1 MPLHG
6 KVVVIKRSGGDGT
19 EFPLTATCLFGRKPD
34 CDIRIQLP
42 QVSKEHCRIDL
53 NENKEVIL
61 TNLSS
66 VNPTRVN
73 GEALQQSER
82 LKHGDVITIID
93 RSFRFEYPPAPT
105 PKKRSSAGGKSET
118 LKVLQAQQVV
128 DIVTAETGEKRNS
141 EVFTDGT
148 NDNFQQSLEK
158 TVEVESKEDSSLLQN
173 KTNSPFNDL
182 YQMIKKSLDVKTPRK
197 SSASL
202 LQTPASRFCTPKPG
216 SVQKNDGKPV
226 ISTEDMIIPKKDDA
240 KVFPGADEI
249 KGEVVSI
256 SNGTPKSV
264 KKQRKSFQVPSEMA
278 EPAAPEHPATSEA
291 TLPQKRN
298 RVSPQRYT
306 ASEVI
311 DQVSAQTS
319 KSPLRR
325 RSKEATPVKASVTK
339 EQEEPAMP
347 SPKTKQLQKASPRNS
362 GKTEKVKD
370 LPKKRKSGEL
380 AADLPTSRMKKKR
393 VSFGG
398 ALSPE
403 LFDKRLPPDSP
414 LRKGATPRR
423 SLCLSQPKLS
433 LLRRASVIGFLKEF
447 EDSPNVQRSPAK
459 KRTPSPKKSPSAK
472 NASPK
477 TPTPGKKSPKSKSP
491 SPKAASPGK
500 KSPKSRSPSPK
511 AASPGKKTPK
521 SKSSSPKAASPGTKS
536 PKSRTPS
543 PKTASAE
550 KKSPKSK
557 TPSPTTGRSLAKSQ
571 LKSSTPGQVSYK
583 ETPSGKKRSALAVSS
598 PSPKEIAPIVCAT
611 PAKTPCNS
619 GVCTSTG
626 RFSVSRISTPSPV
639 AEDVVT
645 NKMPLVTVTPK
656 IPLRRKSM
664 KSTSRKTPSISR
676 SAVKVMRRSGI
687 SRASIKVRD
696 TWVDVVKFGQTK
708 AQVAAPAKIIVPK
721 KTAKKTVSKPQTP
734 ARKLK
739 GYVSTGHANS
749 PVTIVVGRAHKQ
761 KVVHPTG
768 AAPRVVTNTA
778 LFKKN
783 MKMDEDLSGI
793 SEMFKTPVNER
804 RRKSVIKD
812 NSATETPVGVL
823 SVVEPSVL
831 NTPEEPGEMM
841 VSPLS
846 VASTVKGEM
855 YNSEAVQRL
864 LNGDQDSSF
873 ISEIPALEIHSES
886 TEQQCT
892 DVWTTHVTTPKQKP
906 EQPESLTGVKRIMKT
921 PRQKAEPLEDLR
933 GKILKTPKQK
943 VEQQECLTGVKRIMK
958 TPRQKAEP
966 VEDIRGKL
974 LATPKQKPEQQ
985 ECLTGVK
992 RIFKTPQQE
1001 PEPLEDLQGKCPQT
1015 PRALEAGDVSL
1026 DGIEELQKIPAHMQE
1041 SEDLSEMT
1049 DMKTPNVKS
1058 SPLVCLTD
1066 VKRIMKTPKEKS
1078 APVEDMV
1085 GVKRL
1090 MKTPREKAEPVEENF
1105 GIKALMKSP
1114 RLRGNAPVEDFEGLQ
1129 ELMEEVLTDS
1139 PRPLKT
1145 DEVEDH
1151 PAPPDRC
1158 VDIAKELDFA
1168 CGEPQD
1174 DTASDVIDNVPQVDM
1189 AKETDAN
1196 EALVHNHIE
1205 EVPSGHDNNES
1216 SDAMET
1222 ISQAAVD
1229 ESLPVE
1235 QPKVDAVDETLSEEQ
1250 QPEVETATGKVTELE
1265 MNAATPDHEKKS
1277 VRGRRAKTVKPEA
1290 AEDKQEAPEHSEDPV
1305 APAPVRGRRG
1315 KKTEAP
1321 APSTVRQTTRNRGKD
1336 VKLTLEESA
1345 PQSSEVALKPKRG
1358 RNAKK
1363 ASEDQVE
1370 MVKEVACETE
1380 MVPEVESDN
1389 IPPLD
1394 VDHKANDSAAPQEK
1408 AVSKP
1413 KRTRK
1418 AKQESEQSVSD
1429 VPCDDVPQAD
1439 VAKDTNEVC
1448 SDQQEV
1454 VPSENNET
1462 KSIAMETVSQAPVT
1476 ESLPA
1481 LVTDT
1486 DASVV
1491 QKKSVRGRRAK
1502 MAEAKTAEDKQEAAI
1517 DSEDPVVPAPVRG
1530 RRGKKTEATA
1540 PPAVRQTTRTRNTK
1554 SKESTSDTNPET
1566 QPMTEISTEAVSDQT
1581 SQEENVSA
1589 SPVEEADLKPVR
1601 GRKSKQTPVEPP
1613 QPEPEKSEVVSEE
1626 QLMADPQLPV
1636 PTVGKPRRGRKT
1648 KTDVEQNEVAE
1659 DTVVTE
1665 ETKQQSQPPVRAKR
1679 GRNAK
1684 QEAEKQENDGKA
1696 TSAETLKSQE
1706 PVKKSRRTRKAEQDN
1721 VEPREDEIQ
1730 TAEMVVPKEAEAAP
1744 VDEPLKMSEQVSV
1757 AAKPRRGGRKAQKD
1771 TESEIPV
1778 ESTEVPAVSSTDK
1791 PKRVRRGKQVTEDVD
1806 ATIEVPEGKPDR
1818 EVEAEEKKT
1827 TEPDV
1832 PVIKP
1837 SRARGVKTV
1846 KNDVSNAIPA
1856 KRARRGAALPLEE
1869 TNPEST
1875 VQVSESVPTSV
1886 EPPKRGRR
1894 AAAKPTTDE
1903 SALSCDQANPSE
1915 DLSNAVVEDTKKSKR
1930 SVKWKAE
1937 PEVFQIPKETP
1948 VKAVRGRRSKL
1959 GDQVEPESKNVSKA
1973 ASKTEEKDLSDEVVE
1988 AQPIKRARRGA
1999 KVTDDTESSSKV
2011 KKGAEAETQPKP
2023 RRGRTAKK

>member
-158 TVEVESKEDSSLLQN
+158 TAEVESKEDSSLLQN

-226 ISTEDMIIPKKDDA
+226 TSTEDIIIPKMDDA

-264 KKQRKSFQVPSEMA
+264 KKQRKSFQVPPEMA
-278 EPAAPEHPATSEA
+278 GPAAPEHPATSEA

-347 SPKTKQLQKASPRNS
+347 SPKTKHLQEASPRNS

-447 EDSPNVQRSPAK
+447 EDVQRSPAK
-459 KRTPSPKKSPSAK
+459 KRTPSPKKSSSAK

-511 AASPGKKTPK
+511 AASPGKKSPK
-521 SKSSSPKAASPGTKS
+521 SRSPSPKAASPGKKSPKSRSSSPKAASPGTKS

-543 PKTASAE
+543 PKTASAG

-557 TPSPTTGRSLAKSQ
+557 TPSPTRGRSPAKSQ
-571 LKSSTPGQVSYK
+571 SKSSTPGQVSYK
-583 ETPSGKKRSALAVSS
+583 ETPSGKKRSALAASS

-619 GVCTSTG
+619 GVYTSTG

-639 AEDVVT
+639 AEDDVT

-721 KTAKKTVSKPQTP
+721 KTVKKTVSKPQTP

-804 RRKSVIKD
+804 SRKSVIRD
-812 NSATETPVGVL
+812 NSATETPMGVL
-823 SVVEPSVL
+823 SVVDPSVL

-846 VASTVKGEM
+846 VASTVKGER

-886 TEQQCT
+886 AEQQCT
-892 DVWTTHVTTPKQKP
+892 DVKTTHVTTPKQKP
-906 EQPESLTGVKRIMKT
+906 EQPECLTGVKRIMKT
-921 PRQKAEPLEDLR
+921 PRQKAEPVEDLR

-1001 PEPLEDLQGKCPQT
+1001 
-1015 PRALEAGDVSL
+1015 
-1026 DGIEELQKIPAHMQE
+1026 
-1041 SEDLSEMT
+1041 
-1049 DMKTPNVKS
+1049 TPNVKS
-1058 SPLVCLTD
+1058 SPLVCLTG

-1105 GIKALMKSP
+1105 GIEALMKSP

-1129 ELMEEVLTDS
+1129 EVMEEVLTDS
-1139 PRPLKT
+1139 PGPLKT

-1151 PAPPDRC
+1151 PAPPDC
-1158 VDIAKELDFA
+1158 GEDIAKELDFA

-1250 QPEVETATGKVTELE
+1250 QPEVETATGKVTELD
-1265 MNAATPDHEKKS
+1265 MNAAAPHHEKKS
-1277 VRGRRAKTVKPEA
+1277 VRGRRAKTVKSEA
-1290 AEDKQEAPEHSEDPV
+1290 AEDKQEATEHSEDPV

-1321 APSTVRQTTRNRGKD
+1321 APSTVRQTRRNRNKD
-1336 VKLTLEESA
+1336 VELTLEESA

-1370 MVKEVACETE
+1370 MVKEVASETE
-1380 MVPEVESDN
+1380 MVPEVESNN

-1394 VDHKANDSAAPQEK
+1394 VDHKANDSAAPEEK

-1448 SDQQEV
+1448 SDQLEV
-1454 VPSENNET
+1454 VPNENNET

-1517 DSEDPVVPAPVRG
+1517 NSEDPVVPAPLRG

-1540 PPAVRQTTRTRNTK
+1540 PPAVRQTTRTKNTK
-1554 SKESTSDTNPET
+1554 SQGSTSDTNPET

-1581 SQEENVSA
+1581 SQEEDVSA
-1589 SPVEEADLKPVR
+1589 SPVEETDVKPIR
-1601 GRKSKQTPVEPP
+1601 GRKSKQKPVEPT
-1613 QPEPEKSEVVSEE
+1613 QPEPEKSEVLSEE
-1626 QLMADPQLPV
+1626 QLMADPQPPV

-1659 DTVVTE
+1659 DTVVIE
-1665 ETKQQSQPPVRAKR
+1665 QTKQQSQPPVRAKR

-1684 QEAEKQENDGKA
+1684 QEEEKQENDGKA

-1730 TAEMVVPKEAEAAP
+1730 TAEMVFPKEAEAAP

-1791 PKRVRRGKQVTEDVD
+1791 PKRVRRGKQVTEEVD
-1806 ATIEVPEGKPDR
+1806 ATIEVPEGKPDH
-1818 EVEAEEKKT
+1818 ELEAEEKKT
-1827 TEPDV
+1827 AEPDV

-1937 PEVFQIPKETP
+1937 PEVFQIPKVTP

-1999 KVTDDTESSSKV
+1999 KVTADTETSSKV
-2011 KKGAEAETQPKP
+2011 GPKKGAEAETQPKP